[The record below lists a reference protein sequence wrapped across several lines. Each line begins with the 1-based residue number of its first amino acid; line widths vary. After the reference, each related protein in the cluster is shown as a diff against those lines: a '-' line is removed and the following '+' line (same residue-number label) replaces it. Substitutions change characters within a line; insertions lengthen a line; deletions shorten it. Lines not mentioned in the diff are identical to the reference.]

1 MIKVK
6 IEETV
11 SYEIGRYTTETNIET
26 FENEDDL
33 KEYLLDYQFY
43 NGDYLDEEDIN
54 ELLKTG
60 HNEVEYLKVTLKI
73 LERN

>member
-11 SYEIGRYTTETNIET
+11 SYEIGRYTTVTDINT

-43 NGDYLDEEDIN
+43 NGNYLDEEDIN
-54 ELLKTG
+54 ELLKKG
-60 HNEVEYLKVTLKI
+60 YNEVEYLKVTLKI

>member
-11 SYEIGRYTTETNIET
+11 SYEIGRYTTVTDIIT

-33 KEYLLDYQFY
+33 KEYLLDYQFH

-54 ELLKTG
+54 ELLKKG
-60 HNEVEYLKVTLKI
+60 YNEVEYLKVTLKI